1 MPKISSYNTVTP
13 QGDDKIIIT
22 QTNGTP
28 TDVTKNI
35 TVEGLK
41 TYIGQGD
48 DIPTPYMYVLKRPN
62 VDATT
67 KNDKAF
73 VAMQKPVETDWLT
86 KNPRLFMF
94 RYRKSKTRRVD
105 QGGISSYL
113 MKRTNFI
120 HPSHN
125 NGEYQR
131 TNFPGSNWA
140 STLQTTNDGNI
151 LFPIPTEWDI
161 NSELKIAKTGSLIT
175 DFASLRPTT
184 YIEVPFNPLG
194 FLFDIV
200 NATEVTSLPATTT
213 RDYWGTRFSV
223 TRPAANV
230 NPENNI
236 NDYHTSQIIMKFAIG
251 IPNPTWTNTNHEL
264 PYIFGDLSN
273 AVTLKY
279 QYDGSNRKV
288 VNNYTLTQGSTGNA
302 QRFSI

>member
-1 MPKISSYNTVTP
+1 MPKISSYNTVAP
-13 QGDDKIIIT
+13 QGDDKIVIT

-35 TVEGLK
+35 TVDGLK
-41 TYIGQGD
+41 TYIGQAD
-48 DIPTPYMYVLKRPN
+48 DIPTPYMYVLKRPY

-67 KNDKAF
+67 KNNKAF
-73 VAMQKPVETDWLT
+73 VAMQKPTETDWLT

-94 RYRKSKTRRVD
+94 RYRKQKNKRID
-105 QGGISSYL
+105 LGPNYSYI
-113 MKRTNFI
+113 MKRANFI

-131 TNFPGSNWA
+131 ANFPGSNWA
-140 STLQTTNDGNI
+140 STIQTTNGGAL

-175 DFASLRPTT
+175 AFASLRPTT

-194 FLFDIV
+194 FLFDIL
-200 NATEVTSLPATTT
+200 NPTEVTSLPATTT
-213 RDYWGTRFSV
+213 NQNWGTRFSV
-223 TRPAANV
+223 TRPAANE
-230 NPENNI
+230 NTENNP

-264 PYIFGDLSN
+264 PYIFGNLSN

-279 QYDGSNRKV
+279 QYDGSNNQV
-288 VNNYTLTQGSTGNA
+288 VNNYTIAQGSTGNA
-302 QRFSI
+302 QRSSP

>member
-41 TYIGQGD
+41 TYIGQAD
-48 DIPTPYMYVLKRPN
+48 DIPTPYMYVLKRPY

-73 VAMQKPVETDWLT
+73 VAMQKPIETDWLT

-94 RYRKSKTRRVD
+94 RYKKQKVKNLD
-105 QGGISSYL
+105 QVYV
-113 MKRTNFI
+113 MKRANFI

-125 NGEYQR
+125 NGGYQR

-140 STLQTTNDGNI
+140 STFQTNQNGTI

-175 DFASLRPTT
+175 DFTSLRPTT

-194 FLFDIV
+194 FLFDST
-200 NATEVTSLPATTT
+200 NTEVTSLPSTTT
-213 RDYWGTRFSV
+213 DDFWGTRFSV
-223 TRPAANV
+223 IRPAANV
-230 NPENNI
+230 NTENNPTEKR
-236 NDYHTSQIIMKFAIG
+236 TSQIIMKFAIG
-251 IPNPTWTNTNHEL
+251 IPNPAWTNTNHEL
-264 PYIFGDLSN
+264 PYIFGNLSN
-273 AVTLKY
+273 ALMLKY
-279 QYDGSNRKV
+279 QYNSSDYKIVEG
-288 VNNYTLTQGSTGNA
+288 YTLTQGSNGPASRTA
-302 QRFSI
+302 

>member
-1 MPKISSYNTVTP
+1 MPKISSYNTVAP
-13 QGDDKIIIT
+13 QGDDKIVIT

-35 TVEGLK
+35 TVDGLK
-41 TYIGQGD
+41 TYIGQAD
-48 DIPTPYMYVLKRPN
+48 DIPTPYMYVLKRPY

-73 VAMQKPVETDWLT
+73 VAMQKPIETDWLT

-94 RYRKSKTRRVD
+94 RYRKSKTKQID
-105 QGGISSYL
+105 FGGSTSYI
-113 MKRTNFI
+113 MKKQNFI
-120 HPSHN
+120 HPPHN

-131 TNFPGSNWA
+131 ANFPGSNWA
-140 STLQTTNDGNI
+140 SSAQTTNGGLV

-194 FLFDIV
+194 FLFDLQ
-200 NATEVTSLPATTT
+200 NPTEVTSLPATTT
-213 RDYWGTRFSV
+213 QDYWGTRFSV
-223 TRPAANV
+223 TRPATNV
-230 NPENNI
+230 NPNN
-236 NDYHTSQIIMKFAIG
+236 NPGDYHTSQIIMKFAIG

-279 QYDGSNRKV
+279 QYDGNNNKV
-288 VNNYTLTQGSTGNA
+288 VNNYTITQGSTGNA
-302 QRFSI
+302 QRSFN

>member
-1 MPKISSYNTVTP
+1 MPKISSYNTVAP
-13 QGDDKIIIT
+13 QGDDKIVIT

-35 TVEGLK
+35 TVDGLK
-41 TYIGQGD
+41 TYIGQAD
-48 DIPTPYMYVLKRPN
+48 DIPTPYMYVLKRPY

-67 KNDKAF
+67 KNNKAF
-73 VAMQKPVETDWLT
+73 VAMQKPTETDWLT

-94 RYRKSKTRRVD
+94 RYRKQKNKRID
-105 QGGISSYL
+105 LGPNYSYI
-113 MKRTNFI
+113 MKRANFI

-131 TNFPGSNWA
+131 ANFPGSNWA
-140 STLQTTNDGNI
+140 STIQTTNGGAL

-194 FLFDIV
+194 FLFDIL
-200 NATEVTSLPATTT
+200 NPTEVTSLPATTT
-213 RDYWGTRFSV
+213 NQNWGTRFSV
-223 TRPAANV
+223 TRPAANE
-230 NPENNI
+230 NTENNP

-251 IPNPTWTNTNHEL
+251 IPNPTWTKTNHEL

-273 AVTLKY
+273 ALMLKY
-279 QYDGSNRKV
+279 QYNRSDNKI
-288 VNNYTLTQGSTGNA
+288 VNNYTITQGSSGPA
-302 QRFSI
+302 QRSDY

>member
-13 QGDDKIIIT
+13 QGDDKIVIT
-22 QTNGTP
+22 QKNGTP

-41 TYIGQGD
+41 NYIKQAD
-48 DIPTPYMYVLKRPN
+48 DIPTPYMYVLKRPY

-67 KNDKAF
+67 RNNKAF

-94 RYRKSKTRRVD
+94 RYKKQKVKNLA
-105 QGGISSYL
+105 QVYV
-113 MKRTNFI
+113 MKRANFI

-140 STLQTTNDGNI
+140 SSEQFGFSSAEV

-175 DFASLRPTT
+175 DFASLRPNT

-194 FLFDIV
+194 FLYDST
-200 NATEVTSLPATTT
+200 NTEVT
-213 RDYWGTRFSV
+213 
-223 TRPAANV
+223 
-230 NPENNI
+230 
-236 NDYHTSQIIMKFAIG
+236 
-251 IPNPTWTNTNHEL
+251 
-264 PYIFGDLSN
+264 
-273 AVTLKY
+273 
-279 QYDGSNRKV
+279 
-288 VNNYTLTQGSTGNA
+288 
-302 QRFSI
+302 

>member
-1 MPKISSYNTVTP
+1 MPKISSYNTVAP
-13 QGDDKIIIT
+13 QGDDKIVIT

-35 TVEGLK
+35 TVDGLK
-41 TYIGQGD
+41 TYIGQAD
-48 DIPTPYMYVLKRPN
+48 DIPTPYMYVLKRPY

-73 VAMQKPVETDWLT
+73 VAMQKPIETDWLT

-94 RYRKSKTRRVD
+94 RYRKSRTRSKEGV
-105 QGGISSYL
+105 YV
-113 MKRTNFI
+113 MKKQNFI

-140 STLQTTNDGNI
+140 STYQTTTSGEI

-194 FLFDIV
+194 FLFDST
-200 NATEVTSLPATTT
+200 NTEVTSFPTTT
-213 RDYWGTRFSV
+213 TDDFWGTRFSV
-223 TRPAANV
+223 NRPASNV
-230 NPENNI
+230 SSENNPSEKR
-236 NDYHTSQIIMKFAIG
+236 TSQIIMKFAIG
-251 IPNPTWTNTNHEL
+251 IPNPAWTNTNHEL
-264 PYIFGDLSN
+264 PYIFGNLSN
-273 AVTLKY
+273 ALMLKY
-279 QYDGSNRKV
+279 QYSSADYKIVAG
-288 VNNYTLTQGSTGNA
+288 YTLTQGSNGPASRTV
-302 QRFSI
+302 

>member
-1 MPKISSYNTVTP
+1 MPKISSYNAVTP

-41 TYIGQGD
+41 TYIGQAD
-48 DIPTPYMYVLKRPN
+48 DIPTPYMYVLKRPY

-94 RYRKSKTRRVD
+94 RYKKQKVKNLD
-105 QGGISSYL
+105 QVYV
-113 MKRTNFI
+113 MNRANFI

-125 NGEYQR
+125 NGVYQR

-140 STLQTTNDGNI
+140 STEQFTYSGI
-151 LFPIPTEWDI
+151 MLFPIPTEWDI

-194 FLFDIV
+194 FLFDST
-200 NATEVTSLPATTT
+200 NTEVTSLPATTT
-213 RDYWGTRFSV
+213 QDFWGTRFSV
-223 TRPAANV
+223 TRPASNV
-230 NPENNI
+230 NYDNNP
-236 NDYHTSQIIMKFAIG
+236 DDKRTSQIIMKFAIG
-251 IPNPTWTNTNHEL
+251 IPNPAWTNTNHEL
-264 PYIFGDLSN
+264 PYIFGNLSN
-273 AVTLKY
+273 ALMLKY
-279 QYDGSNRKV
+279 QYDRSDYKTVTG
-288 VNNYTLTQGSTGNA
+288 YTLTQGSNGPASRTA
-302 QRFSI
+302 

>member
-41 TYIGQGD
+41 TYIGQAD
-48 DIPTPYMYVLKRPN
+48 DIPTPYMYVLKRPY

-73 VAMQKPVETDWLT
+73 VAMQKPIETDWLT

-94 RYRKSKTRRVD
+94 RYKKQKVKNLD
-105 QGGISSYL
+105 QVYV
-113 MKRTNFI
+113 MKRANFI

-125 NGEYQR
+125 NGVYQR

-140 STLQTTNDGNI
+140 SAEQFTYSGIT

-184 YIEVPFNPLG
+184 YIEVP
-194 FLFDIV
+194 
-200 NATEVTSLPATTT
+200 
-213 RDYWGTRFSV
+213 
-223 TRPAANV
+223 
-230 NPENNI
+230 
-236 NDYHTSQIIMKFAIG
+236 Q
-251 IPNPTWTNTNHEL
+251 
-264 PYIFGDLSN
+264 
-273 AVTLKY
+273 
-279 QYDGSNRKV
+279 
-288 VNNYTLTQGSTGNA
+288 TQK
-302 QRFSI
+302 

>member
-41 TYIGQGD
+41 TYIGQAD
-48 DIPTPYMYVLKRPN
+48 DIPTPYMYVLKRPD

-73 VAMQKPVETDWLT
+73 VAMQKPIETDWLT

-94 RYRKSKTRRVD
+94 RYKKQKVKNLD
-105 QGGISSYL
+105 QVYV
-113 MKRTNFI
+113 MKRANFI

-125 NGEYQR
+125 NGGYQR

-140 STLQTTNDGNI
+140 STFQTNQNGTI

-175 DFASLRPTT
+175 DFTSLRPTT

-194 FLFDIV
+194 FLFDST
-200 NATEVTSLPATTT
+200 NTEVTSLPSTTT
-213 RDYWGTRFSV
+213 DDFWGTRFSV
-223 TRPAANV
+223 IRPAANV
-230 NPENNI
+230 NTENNPTEKR
-236 NDYHTSQIIMKFAIG
+236 TSQIIMKFAIG
-251 IPNPTWTNTNHEL
+251 IPNPAWTNTNHEL
-264 PYIFGDLSN
+264 PYIFGNLSN
-273 AVTLKY
+273 ALMLKY
-279 QYDGSNRKV
+279 QYNSSDYKIVEG
-288 VNNYTLTQGSTGNA
+288 YTLTQGSNGPASRTA
-302 QRFSI
+302 

>member
-35 TVEGLK
+35 TVEDLK
-41 TYIGQGD
+41 TYIGQAD
-48 DIPTPYMYVLKRPN
+48 DIPTPYMYVLKRPY

-67 KNDKAF
+67 KNNKAF
-73 VAMQKPVETDWLT
+73 VAMQKPIETDWLT
-86 KNPRLFMF
+86 RNPRLFMF

-105 QGGISSYL
+105 QGAISSYV

-125 NGEYQR
+125 NGVYQR

-140 STLQTTNDGNI
+140 STLQTTNSGTI

-194 FLFDIV
+194 FLFDIT
-200 NATEVTSLPATTT
+200 NTEVTSLPATTT
-213 RDYWGTRFSV
+213 QDFWGTRFSV
-223 TRPAANV
+223 LRPAS
-230 NPENNI
+230 NNYTEPNT
-236 NDYHTSQIIMKFAIG
+236 NDLHTSQIIMKFAIG

-279 QYDGSNRKV
+279 QYDGSNSKV
-288 VNNYTLTQGSTGNA
+288 VNNYTLTQGLPSSS
-302 QRFSI
+302 QRSSI

>member
-1 MPKISSYNTVTP
+1 MPKISSYNTVAP
-13 QGDDKIIIT
+13 QGDDKIVIT

-35 TVEGLK
+35 TVDGLK
-41 TYIGQGD
+41 TYIGQAD
-48 DIPTPYMYVLKRPN
+48 DIPTPYMYVLKRPY

-67 KNDKAF
+67 KNNKAF
-73 VAMQKPVETDWLT
+73 VAMQKPTETDWLT

-94 RYRKSKTRRVD
+94 RYKRQKVKNVD
-105 QGGISSYL
+105 QGYT
-113 MKRTNFI
+113 MKRANFI

-131 TNFPGSNWA
+131 ANFPGTNWA
-140 STLQTTNDGNI
+140 STQQFTYTGMN
-151 LFPIPTEWDI
+151 LFPITTEWDI
-161 NSELKIAKTGSLIT
+161 NTELKIAKTGSLIT

-194 FLFDIV
+194 FLFDIL
-200 NATEVTSLPATTT
+200 NPTEVTSLPATTT
-213 RDYWGTRFSV
+213 NQNWGTRFSV
-223 TRPAANV
+223 TRPAANE
-230 NPENNI
+230 NTENNP

-264 PYIFGDLSN
+264 PYIFGNLSN

-279 QYDGSNRKV
+279 QYDGSNNQV
-288 VNNYTLTQGSTGNA
+288 VNNYTIAQGSTGNA
-302 QRFSI
+302 QRSSP

>member
-1 MPKISSYNTVTP
+1 MPKISSYNTVSP

-41 TYIGQGD
+41 TYIGQAD
-48 DIPTPYMYVLKRPN
+48 DIPTPYMYVLKRPY

-67 KNDKAF
+67 KNNKAF

-94 RYRKSKTRRVD
+94 RYKKQKVKNIE
-105 QGGISSYL
+105 QVYI
-113 MKRTNFI
+113 MKRANFV

-125 NGEYQR
+125 NGAYQR

-140 STLQTTNDGNI
+140 STFQTTNGGQI
-151 LFPIPTEWDI
+151 LLPIPTEWDI

-194 FLFDIV
+194 FLYDST
-200 NATEVTSLPATTT
+200 NTEVTSLPATTT
-213 RDYWGTRFSV
+213 SDFWGTRFSV
-223 TRPAANV
+223 TRPAANI
-230 NPENNI
+230 NPFNNPG
-236 NDYHTSQIIMKFAIG
+236 DFCTSQIIMKFAIG
-251 IPNPTWTNTNHEL
+251 IPNPAWTNTNHEL
-264 PYIFGDLSN
+264 PYIFGNLSN
-273 AVTLKY
+273 ALMLKY
-279 QYDGSNRKV
+279 QYDGNNNKV
-288 VNNYTLTQGSTGNA
+288 VTNYTLTQGSNGPA
-302 QRFSI
+302 SRSFI

>member
-41 TYIGQGD
+41 TYIGQAD
-48 DIPTPYMYVLKRPN
+48 DIPTPYMYVLKRPY

-67 KNDKAF
+67 KNNKAF
-73 VAMQKPVETDWLT
+73 VAMQKPVETDWLN

-105 QGGISSYL
+105 LGGVNSYI
-113 MKRTNFI
+113 MKRANFV
-120 HPSHN
+120 HPPHN
-125 NGEYQR
+125 NGVYQR
-131 TNFPGSNWA
+131 DNFPGSNWA
-140 STLQTTNDGNI
+140 SSVQTTDGGI
-151 LFPIPTEWDI
+151 TLFPIPTEWDI

-200 NATEVTSLPATTT
+200 TPTEVTSLPATTT
-213 RDYWGTRFSV
+213 QDFWGTRFSV
-223 TRPAANV
+223 TRPSN
-230 NPENNI
+230 NFNSENNP
-236 NDYHTSQIIMKFAIG
+236 DDKRTSQIIMKFAIG
-251 IPNPTWTNTNHEL
+251 IPNPAWTNTNHEL
-264 PYIFGDLSN
+264 PYIFGNLSN
-273 AVTLKY
+273 ALMLKY
-279 QYDGSNRKV
+279 QYSSSDYKIVAG
-288 VNNYTLTQGSTGNA
+288 YTLTQGSNGPAPRTY
-302 QRFSI
+302 

>member
-41 TYIGQGD
+41 TYIGQAD
-48 DIPTPYMYVLKRPN
+48 NIPTPYMYVLKRPH

-94 RYRKSKTRRVD
+94 RYKKQKVKNLD
-105 QGGISSYL
+105 QVYV
-113 MKRTNFI
+113 MNRANFI

-140 STLQTTNDGNI
+140 STSQHTDSGLM

-194 FLFDIV
+194 FLFDST
-200 NATEVTSLPATTT
+200 NTEVTSLPATTT
-213 RDYWGTRFSV
+213 QDFWGTRFSV
-223 TRPAANV
+223 TRPASNV
-230 NPENNI
+230 NYDNNP
-236 NDYHTSQIIMKFAIG
+236 DDKRTSQIIMKFAIG
-251 IPNPTWTNTNHEL
+251 IPNPAWTNTNHEL
-264 PYIFGDLSN
+264 PYIFGNLSN
-273 AVTLKY
+273 ALMLKY
-279 QYDGSNRKV
+279 QYDRSDYKTVTG
-288 VNNYTLTQGSTGNA
+288 YTLTQGSNGPASRTA
-302 QRFSI
+302 

>member
-13 QGDDKIIIT
+13 QGDDKIIIS

-28 TDVTKNI
+28 TNVTKNI
-35 TVEGLK
+35 SVDGLK
-41 TYIGQGD
+41 TYIGQAD
-48 DIPTPYMYVLKRPN
+48 DIPTPYMYVLKRPY

-67 KNDKAF
+67 KNNKAF

-94 RYRKSKTRRVD
+94 RYKKSKTKRIN
-105 QGGISSYL
+105 QGGVDSSI
-113 MKRTNFI
+113 MKRANFI
-120 HPSHN
+120 HPSDK
-125 NGEYQR
+125 NGVYQR
-131 TNFPGSNWA
+131 ANFPGSNWA
-140 STLQTTNDGNI
+140 SSAQTTDNGVT
-151 LFPIPTEWDI
+151 LFPIPTEWDV

-194 FLFDIV
+194 FLFDST
-200 NATEVTSLPATTT
+200 NTEVTSLPATTT
-213 RDYWGTRFSV
+213 DYFWGTRFSV
-223 TRPAANV
+223 TRPSINV
-230 NPENNI
+230 NYDNNP
-236 NDYHTSQIIMKFAIG
+236 NDYRTSQIIMKFAIG

-279 QYDGSNRKV
+279 QYDGSNPKV

-302 QRFSI
+302 QRSST

>member
-13 QGDDKIIIT
+13 QGDDKIVIT
-22 QTNGTP
+22 QKNGTP

-41 TYIGQGD
+41 NYIKQAD
-48 DIPTPYMYVLKRPN
+48 DIPTPYMYVLKRPY

-67 KNDKAF
+67 RNNKAF

-94 RYRKSKTRRVD
+94 RYKKQKVKNLA
-105 QGGISSYL
+105 QVYV
-113 MKRTNFI
+113 MKRANFI

-125 NGEYQR
+125 NGEYKR

-140 STLQTTNDGNI
+140 SSEQFGFSSAEV

-175 DFASLRPTT
+175 DFASLRPNT

-194 FLFDIV
+194 FLYDST
-200 NATEVTSLPATTT
+200 NTEVTSLPATTT
-213 RDYWGTRFSV
+213 DYFWGTRFSV
-223 TRPAANV
+223 KRPAANV
-230 NPENNI
+230 NPDNNLD
-236 NDYHTSQIIMKFAIG
+236 NKRTSQIIMKFAIG
-251 IPNPTWTNTNHEL
+251 IPNPAWTNTNHEL
-264 PYIFGDLSN
+264 PYIFGNLSN
-273 AVTLKY
+273 ALMLKY
-279 QYDGSNRKV
+279 QYNSFDYKIVAG
-288 VNNYTLTQGSTGNA
+288 YTLTQGSNA
-302 QRFSI
+302 PASRAF

>member
-1 MPKISSYNTVTP
+1 MPKISSYNTVSP

-41 TYIGQGD
+41 TYIGQAD
-48 DIPTPYMYVLKRPN
+48 DIPTPYMYVLKRPY

-67 KNDKAF
+67 KNNKAF

-94 RYRKSKTRRVD
+94 RYKKQRVKNTE
-105 QGGISSYL
+105 QVYI
-113 MKRTNFI
+113 MKRANFV
-120 HPSHN
+120 HPSHK
-125 NGEYQR
+125 NGAYQR

-140 STLQTTNDGNI
+140 STFQTNQNGTM

-200 NATEVTSLPATTT
+200 NPIEVTSLPATTT
-213 RDYWGTRFSV
+213 SDFWGTRFSV
-223 TRPAANV
+223 TRPAANI
-230 NPENNI
+230 NPYNNPG
-236 NDYHTSQIIMKFAIG
+236 DFCTSQIIMKFAIG
-251 IPNPTWTNTNHEL
+251 IPNPAWTNTNHEL

-273 AVTLKY
+273 ALMLKY
-279 QYDGSNRKV
+279 QYDGNNRKV
-288 VNNYTLTQGSTGNA
+288 VTNYTLTQGSNGPA
-302 QRFSI
+302 ARFF

>member
-1 MPKISSYNTVTP
+1 MPKISSYNTVAP
-13 QGDDKIIIT
+13 QGDDKIVIT

-35 TVEGLK
+35 TVDGLK
-41 TYIGQGD
+41 TYIGQAD
-48 DIPTPYMYVLKRPN
+48 DIPTPYMYVLKRPY

-67 KNDKAF
+67 KNNKAF
-73 VAMQKPVETDWLT
+73 VAMQKPTETDWLT

-94 RYRKSKTRRVD
+94 RYRKQKNKRID
-105 QGGISSYL
+105 LGPNYSYI
-113 MKRTNFI
+113 MKRANFI

-131 TNFPGSNWA
+131 ANFPGSNWA
-140 STLQTTNDGNI
+140 STIQTTNGGAL

-194 FLFDIV
+194 FLYDV
-200 NATEVTSLPATTT
+200 ANPTEVTSLPATTT
-213 RDYWGTRFSV
+213 QDFWGTRFSV
-223 TRPAANV
+223 LRPASNAYAE
-230 NPENNI
+230 P
-236 NDYHTSQIIMKFAIG
+236 NDDGLRTSQIIMKFAIG
-251 IPNPTWTNTNHEL
+251 IPNPTWTKTNHEL

-273 AVTLKY
+273 ALMLKY
-279 QYDGSNRKV
+279 QYNRSDNKI
-288 VNNYTLTQGSTGNA
+288 VNNYTITQGSSGPA
-302 QRFSI
+302 QRSDY

>member
-1 MPKISSYNTVTP
+1 MGNIAKYPIVTP
-13 QGDDKIIIT
+13 QGDDKIIVS
-22 QTNGTP
+22 QTTGTP
-28 TDVTKNI
+28 EDATKNI

-41 TYIGQGD
+41 NYIGQAD
-48 DIPTPYMYVLKRPN
+48 DIPTPYMYVLKRPY
-62 VDATT
+62 VKASTL
-67 KNDKAF
+67 NDKAF

-94 RYRKSKTRRVD
+94 RYRKSKTRKMD
-105 QGGISSYL
+105 LGAANSYI
-113 MKRTNFI
+113 MKRGNFI

-140 STLQTTNDGNI
+140 STLQATDSGAT

-161 NSELKIAKTGSLIT
+161 NSELKIAKTGTLIT

-194 FLFDIV
+194 FLFDIL
-200 NATEVTSLPATTT
+200 NPIEVTSLPATTT
-213 RDYWGTRFSV
+213 QDYWGTRFSV
-223 TRPAANV
+223 TRPSSNE
-230 NPENNI
+230 NTENNP
-236 NDYHTSQIIMKFAIG
+236 NSYRTSQIIMKFAIG

-264 PYIFGDLSN
+264 PYIFGNLSN

-279 QYDGSNRKV
+279 QYDGSNPKV
-288 VNNYTLTQGSTGNA
+288 VNNYTLSQGSTGNA
-302 QRFSI
+302 QRSFS